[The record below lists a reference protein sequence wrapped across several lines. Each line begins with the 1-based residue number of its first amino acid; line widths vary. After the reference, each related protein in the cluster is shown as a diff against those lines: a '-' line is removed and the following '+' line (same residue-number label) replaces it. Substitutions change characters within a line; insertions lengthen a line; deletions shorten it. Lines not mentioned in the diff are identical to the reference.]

1 METVTVS
8 RKFTEDDL
16 RFLPASIADYIRSND
31 YEVPPGYGSG
41 IRNEINT
48 QKYNLQRQRNDPDAM
63 YGSPEY
69 SRESTTD
76 SLLEAIGRLTEPKS
90 IYNIVDPVTRLLFS
104 EATGGAASYR
114 SDLDELTLPAATLYM
129 SGKAD
134 PEIEAH
140 EYIHRG
146 LRKNPI
152 KDLTPINEHL
162 YIGVKTG
169 NDKLVQSIKDQY
181 LKNIPQEEFQEK
193 LNLLVSQ
200 IDRIA
205 ERQNRNRLDEL
216 YD

>member
-16 RFLPASIADYIRSND
+16 RFLPASIADYIRLND
-31 YEVPPGYGSG
+31 YEVPSGYGSG
-41 IRNEINT
+41 IRNEIET
-48 QKYNLQRQRNDPDAM
+48 QKYNLQKQRNDPDAM

-146 LRKNPI
+146 LRKSPI

-169 NDKLVQSIKDQY
+169 NDKLIQSIKDQY
-181 LKNIPQEEFQEK
+181 LKGMPQEEFQEK

-200 IDRIA
+200 IDRIT
-205 ERQNRNRLDEL
+205 ERQNRLDEL